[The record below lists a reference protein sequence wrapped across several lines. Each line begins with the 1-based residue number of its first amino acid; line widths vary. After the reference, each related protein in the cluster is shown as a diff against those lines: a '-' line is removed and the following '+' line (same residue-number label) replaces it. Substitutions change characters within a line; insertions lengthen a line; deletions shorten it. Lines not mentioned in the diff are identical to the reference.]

1 MNKENTKYANLLYNV
16 AVENA
21 HYLNSGEK
29 AKLKEQ
35 FKKLANDE
43 PQSNSNVNLDEV
55 NEKLDKVVK
64 AISYNASEIQ
74 QHVKYA
80 KIDCRNDITDKIKE
94 VENNLTSGGAMT
106 FVAACIG
113 CIIAIV
119 ACIFI
124 LIKSFDV
131 TIDIKNPDPE
141 QTITVMPS
149 E

>member
-29 AKLKEQ
+29 AELKEQ

-43 PQSNSNVNLDEV
+43 SQSNSNINLDEI
-55 NEKLDKVVK
+55 NEKLDKVVDTI
-64 AISYNASEIQ
+64 AYNTSKIQ
-74 QHVKYA
+74 QHTTYA
-80 KIDCRNDITDKIKE
+80 KIDCRDDITKELKE
-94 VENNLTSGGAMT
+94 VENNLTSKGAMT
-106 FVAACIG
+106 FVAAVFG

-131 TIDIKNPDPE
+131 TIDIENPNPE
-141 QTITVMPS
+141 QNITVTPS

>member
-1 MNKENTKYANLLYNV
+1 MNKENKKYAELLYNV

-29 AKLKEQ
+29 SKLKEQ
-35 FKKLANDE
+35 FKKLANDDS
-43 PQSNSNVNLDEV
+43 QSKVDLDEV

-74 QHVKYA
+74 QHVTYA
-80 KIDCRNDITDKIKE
+80 KIDCRHDITDKIKE
-94 VENNLTSGGAMT
+94 VEDNLTSKGAMT

-113 CIIAIV
+113 CIIAVV

-124 LIKSFDV
+124 LLKSFDV

-141 QTITVMPS
+141 QNITVTPS
-149 E
+149 K

>member
-43 PQSNSNVNLDEV
+43 SQSKVDLGEV

-74 QHVKYA
+74 QHVTYA
-80 KIDCRNDITDKIKE
+80 KIDCRHDITDKIKE
-94 VENNLTSGGAMT
+94 VENNLTSKGAMT

-113 CIIAIV
+113 CIIAFS

-124 LIKSFDV
+124 LLKSFDV
-131 TIDIKNPDPE
+131 TIDIENPNPE
-141 QTITVMPS
+141 QNITVKPS

>member
-35 FKKLANDE
+35 FKKLANDKS
-43 PQSNSNVNLDEV
+43 QSNFNVDLDEV

-64 AISYNASEIQ
+64 AISYSASEIE
-74 QHVKYA
+74 QHVTCA
-80 KIDCRNDITDKIKE
+80 KIDCRHDITDKIKE
-94 VENNLTSGGAMT
+94 VENNLTSKGAMT
-106 FVAACIG
+106 FVAASIG
-113 CIIAIV
+113 CIIAV
-119 ACIFI
+119 LACIFI

-131 TIDIKNPDPE
+131 TIDIENPNPE
-141 QTITVMPS
+141 QNIIVKPS

>member
-43 PQSNSNVNLDEV
+43 SQSNVELDEV
-55 NEKLDKVVK
+55 NEKLDKVVN
-64 AISYNASEIQ
+64 AIAYNASEIQ
-74 QHVKYA
+74 QRVTYA
-80 KIDCRNDITDKIKE
+80 KIDCRDDITKELKE
-94 VENNLTSGGAMT
+94 VENNLTSKGAMT
-106 FVAACIG
+106 FAAVVIG
-113 CIIAIV
+113 CIIAIL

-131 TIDIKNPDPE
+131 TIDIKNPNPE
-141 QTITVMPS
+141 QNIIVTPS

>member
-1 MNKENTKYANLLYNV
+1 MNKENIKYANLLYNV

-29 AKLKEQ
+29 AELKKQ

-43 PQSNSNVNLDEV
+43 SQSNSNVDLGEV
-55 NEKLDKVVK
+55 NEKLDKAVR
-64 AISYNASEIQ
+64 AIAYNASEIQ
-74 QHVKYA
+74 QHVTYA
-80 KIDCRNDITDKIKE
+80 KINCRHDITDKLKE
-94 VENNLTSGGAMT
+94 VENSLASKGAMT

-113 CIIAIV
+113 CIIAIA

-124 LIKSFDV
+124 LMKSFDV
-131 TIDIKNPDPE
+131 TIDIENPNPE
-141 QTITVMPS
+141 QNITVTPS

>member
-35 FKKLANDE
+35 FKKLANNE
-43 PQSNSNVNLDEV
+43 SQPNSNVNLDEV

-74 QHVKYA
+74 QHVTYA
-80 KIDCRNDITDKIKE
+80 KIDCRHDITDKIKE
-94 VENNLTSGGAMT
+94 VEDNLTSKGAMT
-106 FVAACIG
+106 FVAASIG
-113 CIIAIV
+113 CIIAV
-119 ACIFI
+119 LACIFI

-131 TIDIKNPDPE
+131 TIDIENPNPE
-141 QTITVMPS
+141 QNITVKPS

>member
-21 HYLNSGEK
+21 HYLNSTEK
-29 AKLKEQ
+29 EDLKKQ
-35 FKKLANDE
+35 FKKLANDKS
-43 PQSNSNVNLDEV
+43 QSNVELDEV

-74 QHVKYA
+74 QHVTYA
-80 KIDCRNDITDKIKE
+80 KIDCRHDITDKLKE
-94 VENNLTSGGAMT
+94 VEYNLTSKGAMT

-113 CIIAIV
+113 CIIAIA

-124 LIKSFDV
+124 LMKSFDV
-131 TIDIKNPDPE
+131 TIDIENPNPE
-141 QTITVMPS
+141 QNITVTPS

>member
-21 HYLNSGEK
+21 HYLNSAEK
-29 AKLKEQ
+29 EDLKKQ
-35 FKKLANDE
+35 FNKLANDKS
-43 PQSNSNVNLDEV
+43 QSNSNVDLDEV

-74 QHVKYA
+74 QHVTYA
-80 KIDCRNDITDKIKE
+80 KIDCRHDITDKIKE
-94 VENNLTSGGAMT
+94 VENNLTSKGAMT

-113 CIIAIV
+113 CIIAFS

-124 LIKSFDV
+124 LLKSFDV
-131 TIDIKNPDPE
+131 TIDIENPNPE
-141 QTITVMPS
+141 QNITVKPS

>member
-1 MNKENTKYANLLYNV
+1 MDKENKKYAELLYNV

-35 FKKLANDE
+35 FNKLANDKS
-43 PQSNSNVNLDEV
+43 QSNVNLDEV

-64 AISYNASEIQ
+64 AIAYNASEIQ
-74 QHVKYA
+74 QHVTYA
-80 KIDCRNDITDKIKE
+80 KIDCRHDITDKIKE
-94 VENNLTSGGAMT
+94 VEDNLTSKGAMT
-106 FVAACIG
+106 FVAASIG
-113 CIIAIV
+113 CIIAFV

-124 LIKSFDV
+124 LLKSFDV
-131 TIDIKNPDPE
+131 IIDIENPNPE
-141 QTITVMPS
+141 QNITVKPS

>member
-21 HYLNSGEK
+21 HYLNSAEK
-29 AKLKEQ
+29 EELKREFGKLT
-35 FKKLANDE
+35 NDKS
-43 PQSNSNVNLDEV
+43 QSSVELDEV

-64 AISYNASEIQ
+64 AIAYNASEIQ
-74 QHVKYA
+74 QHVTYA
-80 KIDCRNDITDKIKE
+80 KIDCRHDINDKLKE
-94 VENNLTSGGAMT
+94 VENNLTSKGAMT

-113 CIIAIV
+113 CMIAIA

-124 LIKSFDV
+124 LLKSFDV

-141 QTITVMPS
+141 QNITVTPS

>member
-21 HYLNSGEK
+21 HYLNSTEK
-29 AKLKEQ
+29 EDLKKQ
-35 FKKLANDE
+35 FKKLANDKS
-43 PQSNSNVNLDEV
+43 QSNVELDEV

-74 QHVKYA
+74 QHVTYA
-80 KIDCRNDITDKIKE
+80 KIDCRHDITDKLKE
-94 VENNLTSGGAMT
+94 VEYNLTSKGAMT

-113 CIIAIV
+113 CIIAIA

-124 LIKSFDV
+124 LMKSFDV
-131 TIDIKNPDPE
+131 TIDIENPNPE
-141 QTITVMPS
+141 QNITVMPS

>member
-1 MNKENTKYANLLYNV
+1 MNKENIKYANLLYNV

-29 AKLKEQ
+29 TELKKQ

-43 PQSNSNVNLDEV
+43 SQSNSNVDLGEV

-74 QHVKYA
+74 QQVRYA
-80 KIDCRNDITDKIKE
+80 KIDCRDDIAKELKE
-94 VENNLTSGGAMT
+94 VENNLTSKGAMT

-124 LIKSFDV
+124 LMKSFDV
-131 TIDIKNPDPE
+131 TIDIENPNPE
-141 QTITVMPS
+141 QNIIVTPS

>member
-74 QHVKYA
+74 KHTSYA
-80 KIDCRNDITDKIKE
+80 KIDCRNDITTKLKE
-94 VENNLTSGGAMT
+94 VEDNLTSKGAMT

-113 CIIAIV
+113 CIIAIS

-124 LIKSFDV
+124 LMKSFDV
-131 TIDIKNPDPE
+131 TIDIENPNPE
-141 QTITVMPS
+141 QNIIVTPS
-149 E
+149 K